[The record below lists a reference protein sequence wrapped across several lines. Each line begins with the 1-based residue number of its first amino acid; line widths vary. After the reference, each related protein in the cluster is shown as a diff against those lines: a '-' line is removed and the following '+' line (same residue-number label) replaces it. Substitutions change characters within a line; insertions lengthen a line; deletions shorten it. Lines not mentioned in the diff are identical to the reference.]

1 MKPWM
6 KWLVLG
12 LLLALLAAGILRALS
27 ARSAQQAA
35 LAAQQEA
42 MKTPPPLEIK
52 AHEMLRVQMQ
62 ELPLALPISGA
73 LKATNSAIVKAR
85 VAGELQGL
93 QVREGDSV
101 KAGDII
107 ARVDASEYQA
117 RFNQAQQQAESAKA
131 QVEIAK
137 RNFDNNRSLVE
148 KGFISQT
155 ALESSSS
162 TLVSAEA
169 NFRAAQ
175 AGADVARKALE
186 DTVLRAPI
194 AGVVSQRLAQPGE
207 RVAIDTRII
216 EIVDLSR
223 LELEASVD
231 AASSVAIRMGQ
242 SAQLRIEGSDQ
253 TINAKVVRINPST
266 VAGSRAVMVYLA
278 VVPQSGLRQGLFAQG
293 TLAMGQHNV
302 LAVPLSAV
310 RTDKPE
316 PYVQVLVD
324 NKVQHKSVTLGGR
337 SELKGEMWVRID
349 GVAADSIVLAGS
361 VGTLQQGSLIA
372 TATAKTTQTTVKE
385 K

>member
-6 KWLVLG
+6 KWLALG
-12 LLLALLAAGILRALS
+12 LLLALLAAGIFRALA
-27 ARSAQQAA
+27 ARSAQQTA
-35 LAAQQEA
+35 LAAQQESL
-42 MKTPPPLEIK
+42 KTPPPLEIRPQ
-52 AHEMLRVQMQ
+52 EVLRLQMQ
-62 ELPLALPISGA
+62 ELPLGLPISGA

-101 KAGDII
+101 KAGDVI
-107 ARVDASEYQA
+107 ARVDDSEYQA
-117 RFNQAQQQAESAKA
+117 RFQQAQQQATAAKA

-137 RNFDNNRSLVE
+137 RSFDNNRSLVE

-155 ALESSSS
+155 ALEGSAS
-162 TLVSAEA
+162 TLASAEA

-175 AGADVARKALE
+175 AGAEVARKALD

-207 RVAIDTRII
+207 RVAVDTRIV

-231 AASSVAIRMGQ
+231 AANSVAIRIGQ
-242 SAQLRIEGSDQ
+242 TAELRIEGSNQ

-266 VAGSRAVMVYLA
+266 VAGSRAVMIYLA
-278 VVPQSGLRQGLFAQG
+278 VASQAGLRQGLFAQG
-293 TLAMGQHNV
+293 TLAMGQQNV

-316 PYVQVLVD
+316 PYVQVLAD
-324 NKVQHKSVTLGGR
+324 NKVQHKPVTLGGR
-337 SELKGEMWVRID
+337 TEFKGEIWARID
-349 GVAADSIVLAGS
+349 GIPADSSVLAGS
-361 VGTLQQGSLIA
+361 VGALREGSAVTLVKNSVQG
-372 TATAKTTQTTVKE
+372 K
-385 K
+385 